1 MIITLNNIDLF
12 YEKTGEGKPFILAHG
27 NGESH
32 EIFDETVNLLSK
44 KYCVYAVD
52 TRGHGQSSKTAEYNY
67 QDIAD
72 DFVAFIKQLN
82 LEKPIFYGFS
92 DGGIVGLLIALQ
104 HPELLSKLIV
114 SGANVTPSG
123 LKNKWLFLFRFLY
136 FFTRNKKI
144 KMMLRQPNISS
155 RELSQITVP
164 TLVLAGQKDIIKQKH
179 TRYIA
184 NQITNSHLKIIEG
197 ENHGSYIIHNTKLL
211 EIIGDFITYT

>member
-32 EIFDETVNLLSK
+32 EIFNETVNRLSK

-52 TRGHGQSSKTAEYNY
+52 TRGHGQSSKTNEYNY

-92 DGGIVGLLIALQ
+92 DGGIVGLIIASQ
-104 HPELLSKLIV
+104 HPQLLSKLIV
-114 SGANVTPSG
+114 SGANVTPNG

-155 RELSQITVP
+155 KELRQITVR

-184 NQITNSHLKIIEG
+184 AQIANSRLKIVEG

-211 EIIGDFITYT
+211 EIIGDFLI